1 MVQNFHHPDGD
12 LINGSVTWST
22 VADMA
27 RPRVRCLLRGDES
40 EVESNGGCD
49 EAPVHCVFAVVTAR
63 QPACSPDSVFS
74 PCQMVC
80 DVAAAQR
87 RRVLHSGGLL
97 GAVWS
102 VSLVSP
108 SARGYALLATS
119 WDGKG
124 C

>member
-1 MVQNFHHPDGD
+1 M
-12 LINGSVTWST
+12 
-22 VADMA
+22 
-27 RPRVRCLLRGDES
+27 RCLLRGDES
-40 EVESNGGCD
+40 EVESNGGCG

-63 QPACSPDSVFS
+63 QPAYGPDSVFS

-80 DVAAAQR
+80 NVATALR
-87 RRVLHSGGLL
+87 RQVLHSGGLL
-97 GAVWS
+97 SAVRS

-108 SARGYALLATS
+108 STRGYALLAAS